1 MQKYYQSIDL
11 QMCLYMLIA
20 HQGLQ
25 NLISDD
31 IRRYVVHIEEKVECY
46 EVFDQTAL
54 RTVSKKT

>member
-11 QMCLYMLIA
+11 QKVFIFA
-20 HQGLQ
+20 HQVLQ

-54 RTVSKKT
+54 RTVPKKT

>member
-1 MQKYYQSIDL
+1 
-11 QMCLYMLIA
+11 MCLYMLIA

-54 RTVSKKT
+54 RTVPKKT